1 MQGWRLAGGEVDAW
15 EPLAALEGVGSAYAA
30 ARDGVD
36 ALLRDR
42 GLRRSGPDAT
52 VEALLRGAQASA
64 ELDGS
69 SSSLEDW
76 RAGHVDEVAAASLRV
91 STELL
96 ALVPVLG
103 RSPVQ
108 ALARLHALAAGG
120 LLPDDEVGRPAS
132 AEAARGLQS
141 LGAALLAAV
150 SAPALLV
157 AAVAHAELAT
167 TAPFASHHGL
177 VARAAE
183 RLALVSRGVDPASVL
198 VPEAAHLALRP
209 AYESNLRGW
218 AEGGAAGRHAWL
230 LYAAE
235 AYARAAELSPLAD

>member
-1 MQGWRLAGGEVDAW
+1 MQRWQLAGGEMDAW
-15 EPLAALEGVGSAYAA
+15 EPLTALEGVGSAYAA
-30 ARDGVD
+30 ARDGID

-64 ELDGS
+64 ELEGS
-69 SSSLEDW
+69 ASTLRDC
-76 RAGHVDEVAAASLRV
+76 RAGSLDETAAASLRV

-96 ALVPVLG
+96 ALVPVLA

-108 ALARLHALAAGG
+108 AVARLHALAAGG
-120 LLPDDEVGRPAS
+120 VLPDDQVGRPATP
-132 AEAARGLQS
+132 EAARRLQS
-141 LGAALLAAV
+141 LGAALLASE

-167 TAPFASHHGL
+167 TVPFASHTGL

-183 RLALVSRGVDPASVL
+183 RLVLVARGVDPASVL
-198 VPEAAHLALRP
+198 VPEGAHLALRP

-218 AEGGAAGRHAWL
+218 ATGGTAGRHAWL

-235 AYARAAELSPLAD
+235 SYARAAELSPLAE